1 MPIVALGRTRTPG
14 GTSPGWRPGAGPPAR
29 PASAHG
35 GPCPRRRPPWPG
47 PSCGPRP
54 GGPCRGGPWLS
65 ASCSNPQRALA
76 EGRAIVGEFM
86 WDTMSASHGIGRV
99 WYAPP
104 RRRLANNQ
112 RTVLPWPSLYMYFLC
127 HSHGSQLGLHC
138 RLDSSLRLEHLCTA
152 GRWWQAC

>member
-54 GGPCRGGPWLS
+54 EGPCRGGPWPS

-76 EGRAIVGEFM
+76 GGRVIIGEFM
-86 WDTMSASHGIGRV
+86 WDTMSALHGIGRV
-99 WYAPP
+99 WHAPP
-104 RRRLANNQ
+104 RRLANNQ
-112 RTVLPWPSLYMYFLC
+112 RTVTLYYRDRHCTYIFCVTPMAHSL
-127 HSHGSQLGLHC
+127 
-138 RLDSSLRLEHLCTA
+138 DCTA
-152 GRWWQAC
+152 DLTNPCDLSTCVAGR